1 MRRPCWLAHWLLA
14 FPIRMSGC
22 RQWSG
27 LLLPGYWSA
36 VWGSA
41 LRLASVSSASG
52 ALALRKIL
60 TFYALNLR
68 FGVLYALTGTY
79 SYAILVSSLEVF
91 RIFSDKGTG
100 GGPCVDVWMVTLSW
114 PNLRKSS
121 RYFWREFYVYNDE
134 GRTSI
139 AAEAVVLFCF
149 FLCTGD
155 FGGNYR
161 ADQENIE

>member
-1 MRRPCWLAHWLLA
+1 VQQILRRNQEQPPVQPWSKVELLKADNEIRSLHSTQISWTDLSCFA
-14 FPIRMSGC
+14 F
-22 RQWSG
+22 QWQEAAK
-27 LLLPGYWSA
+27 LEA
-36 VWGSA
+36 VCCI
-41 LRLASVSSASG
+41 
-52 ALALRKIL
+52 IL
-60 TFYALNLR
+60 I
-68 FGVLYALTGTY
+68 LTGTY